1 VIRAVWL
8 AFWGELNTP
17 SSFRADPQ
25 GALVNQV
32 GHVALGAF
40 LSSTLA
46 LAYCAVAGEMPFRW
60 PVWAAITLGY
70 LLTVEW
76 FVQRW
81 SGPDSL
87 IDGGFVSLG
96 AAAPLAALR
105 EVAFLPSVKLEP
117 QPVQGLA
124 VLAMIVVALAA
135 YVLPRARQKLRE
147 DRGAGQ

>member
-1 VIRAVWL
+1 MIRAVWL

-17 SSFRADPQ
+17 SSFRADWY
-25 GALVNQV
+25 GAMTNAV
-32 GHVALGAF
+32 GHIAMGAF
-40 LSSTLA
+40 LASALS
-46 LAYCAVAGEMPFRW
+46 LAYCAWAGEMPFRW

-96 AAAPLAALR
+96 AAAPLASLR
-105 EVAFLPSVKLEP
+105 EVAFFPSVKLEP
-117 QPVQGLA
+117 QPLQGLT
-124 VLAMIVVALAA
+124 VLAVILLALAA
-135 YVLPRARQKLRE
+135 YVLPRLRQKLR
-147 DRGAGQ
+147 DDQRAGQ